1 VTKDTQIGFTW
12 LDGAQDGGTPVLD
25 YKISYADNGGEYTTL
40 EIGVTAKTYTVINM
54 LSGHTYGFKVQAR
67 NNFGYSD
74 FSQEVLITAAKVP
87 AKPAPPTT
95 TFQRET
101 VLIDWVAPDAGGSPI
116 KGYRIFVRQN
126 DGVTFTLELDNCDG
140 TTSQTIISDTQCTIK
155 VSTLRDA
162 PFNLPWGAGVFV
174 KVLAFNSYGDSELS
188 DAGNG
193 AVIITYADAPVS
205 LIETASARS
214 ATSITFSWTAGATN
228 GGSTVSGYRVNSDGA
243 LGVWSVIADD
253 IVGTSYTAT
262 GLIAGLKYTFRVEAE
277 NGFGY
282 SEYSS

>member
-1 VTKDTQIGFTW
+1 
-12 LDGAQDGGTPVLD
+12 
-25 YKISYADNGGEYTTL
+25 
-40 EIGVTAKTYTVINM
+40 
-54 LSGHTYGFKVQAR
+54 
-67 NNFGYSD
+67 
-74 FSQEVLITAAKVP
+74 
-87 AKPAPPTT
+87 
-95 TFQRET
+95 
-101 VLIDWVAPDAGGSPI
+101 VAPDAGGSPI

-126 DGVTFTLELDNCDG
+126 DGVTFTLELDDCDG
-140 TTSQTIISDTQCTIK
+140 TTSQTIISETQCTVK

-162 PFNLPWGAGVFV
+162 PFNLPWGASVFV
-174 KVLAFNSYGDSELS
+174 KVLAFNSYGDSEVS

-205 LIETASARS
+205 LIETVSARS

-253 IVGTSYTAT
+253 VVGTSYTAT